1 MNPILSE
8 GCDGRTC
15 APAGAATPAR
25 SPTHAHSITAR
36 VITHLPKSNCGN
48 GDPAR
53 RAAPR
58 LEEVAELEMQLPAG
72 GRLAED
78 VGAVEP
84 VRPVDADGTEWRDDA
99 EADAGA
105 AQQAGR
111 IELPGA
117 RPHVAGV
124 IERRHVEHLR
134 QPRAHLAGHRE
145 GRLSECTVARLP
157 AAGSRVRT
165 VVADRERVVAA
176 ERDAVLRA
184 AHREEL
190 IDER

>member
-72 GRLAED
+72 RRLA
-78 VGAVEP
+78 
-84 VRPVDADGTEWRDDA
+84 
-99 EADAGA
+99 A
-105 AQQAGR
+105 AFQAR
-111 IELPGA
+111 KL
-117 RPHVAGV
+117 
-124 IERRHVEHLR
+124 L
-134 QPRAHLAGHRE
+134 
-145 GRLSECTVARLP
+145 LSEGPR
-157 AAGSRVRT
+157 
-165 VVADRERVVAA
+165 A
-176 ERDAVLRA
+176 ERDQNGRA
-184 AHREEL
+184 HV
-190 IDER
+190 